1 METTAAVEPEV
12 QSGAPAAQDGE
23 PKENKGAGK
32 LFPHEQMLKDSGFA
46 PEKLPTDIKMSI
58 NAWNMQMR
66 KYKKTPSNNLIEGMK
81 KTSIKIADAIQSFIE
96 KDLPEKTEEQIQ
108 KEKDA
113 VMKAQREKE
122 QREKEQR
129 EREQREREQR
139 ELQAKER
146 ERLEMLRK
154 QKERREQELKRQQE
168 EEANAPERKVMEI
181 INAKGKIHY
190 KELKEILGQNVGDSV
205 RVGSLVLLN
214 VPFTNSYKLYK
225 QK

>member
-12 QSGAPAAQDGE
+12 QSGAPAAQEGQ
-23 PKENKGAGK
+23 PKQGTGK
-32 LFPHEQMLKDSGFA
+32 LFPHEQILKDSGFA

-81 KTSIKIADAIQSFIE
+81 KTSIKIADAIQNFIE
-96 KDLPEKTEEQIQ
+96 KDLPEKTEEEIQ
-108 KEKDA
+108 KEKEIA
-113 VMKAQREKE
+113 MRAQRE
-122 QREKEQR
+122 REQR

-154 QKERREQELKRQQE
+154 QKEKREQELKRQQE
-168 EEANAPERKVMEI
+168 EEANAPERRVMEI

-205 RVGSLVLLN
+205 RVGNLVLLN